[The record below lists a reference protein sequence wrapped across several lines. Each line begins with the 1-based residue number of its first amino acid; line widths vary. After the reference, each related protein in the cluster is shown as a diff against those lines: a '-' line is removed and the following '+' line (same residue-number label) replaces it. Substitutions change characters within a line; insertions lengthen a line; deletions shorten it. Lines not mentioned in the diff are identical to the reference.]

1 MLGQLC
7 ATAFAACLIWFTIAA
22 ATGLRRNLKAA
33 RESGLN
39 YFIALLDPVWAY
51 HTRYS
56 LFAKYGDTFLVV
68 SPWGLYLA
76 NASPSVIHQI
86 ATRRTDW
93 VKPIEHY
100 SVVEQFGSN
109 VITTEGSTWRDHRK
123 ITSGSFNE
131 KSNAVVWKE
140 SIRQAQ
146 EMIKTWVRRDGN
158 GEDGAMWV
166 KDVYPD
172 AATTSMHIISRSGFG
187 VKLLWPGE
195 ESEVEDEAE
204 AGGYERFSSHEP
216 KGEYTMTFKESMHT
230 ILRDVIW
237 MGLFSRKWSE
247 RLPLERPKKVWEGYA
262 NLNSYLHELLE
273 LKKTAIKDG
282 TAEKD
287 SLDLMGNQSL
297 SIFPIPPSPS
307 ARPQTK
313 GFPTDRTISDS
324 IAPLIEASTNTSTTT
339 PFTTSNILGNAFIF
353 LFAGHETTANSLTFL
368 FIFLALNL
376 PAQRRLQSN
385 LDAIL
390 PSSPSSSSSSNKKQ
404 QNNPQEWPYP
414 STFTTL
420 GNSYLGACI
429 NEQLRLI
436 ASVTMI
442 PKRAVGAQTLVLDDG
457 RTTAHLPPGTFQH
470 FCVPSV
476 HRNPRYWPHKTRSL
490 RDPAAENDL
499 NDFVPERWLL
509 PSSNNNPS
517 NTTTTTAQ
525 PDNDEASQP
534 NQSPTISDLE
544 TSGTP
549 DLGAATLFHPPLGA
563 FLPFSHGPRACL
575 GRRFAMVELVGLIA
589 TLLKDYSVE
598 LDVRDFLPAPPSTA
612 PPSPLVFEELM
623 RGMEEKEKR
632 RVVYAKAQERAW
644 TILERELGGLVTLQC
659 VGRKV
664 PLRFCRRGRGEEVF
678 GDL

>member
-1 MLGQLC
+1 MLPS
-7 ATAFAACLIWFTIAA
+7 TWTDPW
-22 ATGLRRNLKAA
+22 LRV
-33 RESGLN
+33 
-39 YFIALLDPVWAY
+39 LDPLWAY
-51 HTRYS
+51 RTPYS
-56 LFAKYGDTFLVV
+56 LFAKYGDSFLVV

-109 VITTEGSTWRDHRK
+109 VVTTEGSTWRDHRK

-146 EMIKTWVRRDGN
+146 EMIKTWAKRDSN
-158 GEDGAMWV
+158 GEDSTMWV

-195 ESEVEDEAE
+195 ELEDEDEAD

-247 RLPLERPKKVWEGYA
+247 RLPLERPKKVWEGFA

-273 LKKTAIKDG
+273 LKKNAIKDG

-287 SLDLMGNQSL
+287 SLDLMGNTPLL
-297 SIFPIPPSPS
+297 SPTLASRS
-307 ARPQTK
+307 SQEKTK
-313 GFPTDRTISDS
+313 TKKVPTDRNLSVST
-324 IAPLIEASTNTSTTT
+324 APLIEAASNTETTT
-339 PFTTSNILGNAFIF
+339 TFTTANILGNAFIF

-368 FIFLALNL
+368 LVFLALNL
-376 PAQRRLQSN
+376 PAQRRLQST

-390 PSSPSSSSSSNKKQ
+390 APYPKGQ
-404 QNNPQEWPYP
+404 NPQEWPYP
-414 STFTTL
+414 SMFNTL

-442 PKRAVGAQTLVLDDG
+442 PKRSVGPQTLVLDDG
-457 RTTAHLPPGTFQH
+457 RIVRVPGDTFQH

-476 HRNPRYWPHKTRSL
+476 HRNPRYWPHKTSSL
-490 RDPAAENDL
+490 RDPSAKDDL

-509 PSSNNNPS
+509 PSTNPS
-517 NTTTTTAQ
+517 GENEK
-525 PDNDEASQP
+525 EAGDGGHQT
-534 NQSPTISDLE
+534 TISDLE
-544 TSGTP
+544 SGNSGP
-549 DLGAATLFHPPLGA
+549 DIGAATLFNPPRGA
-563 FLPFSHGPRACL
+563 FLPFSHGARACL
-575 GRRFAMVELVGLIA
+575 GRRFAMVELVGVMA
-589 TLLKDYSVE
+589 TIMRDWTVE
-598 LDVRDFLPAPPSTA
+598 LDVRDFLPPPPPSEKKRGGEESDRA
-612 PPSPLVFEELM
+612 FDELM
-623 RGMEEKEKR
+623 AGLEEKEKR
-632 RVVYAKAQERAW
+632 TLYAQAQDRAW
-644 TILERELGGLVTLQC
+644 TILEKELGGLVTLQC

-664 PLRFCRRGRGEEVF
+664 PLRFCRRGRGEVF